1 MFSKNKNQ
9 EKLEDKIISQ
19 VDQDLIVHNM
29 PQGRVA
35 TNNSGNLDQPKSGI
49 IIDDLEKKKHRMV
62 GALIIGL
69 GVILVGVLIFLSYR
83 FIINPQSN
91 NNQAT
96 SQSNSNQ
103 NIENNSQID
112 SEIEDE
118 KENVVTTTEEVVS
131 PEINNNE
138 DEEIASSTED
148 LIDENMPEFSLVA
161 DSDDDGLTD
170 EEEVIFQ
177 TDSNKA
183 DSDGDSYPDLSEIKN
198 GYNPSGANTLEEAE
212 VLTRYFSKVENFSFI
227 YPASWE
233 VSTAN
238 NDYTVIVSLPD
249 NSLMQ
254 VSVQANNK
262 LQDIVSWYKEMVSAE
277 LASEKVEG
285 DNWSGIM
292 GEDKM
297 NFYLTDSDNTNIYVL
312 SYISSTSGRIVY
324 PNIFQLFIDSF
335 KIE

>member
-9 EKLEDKIISQ
+9 DKLEDKISSQ

-35 TNNSGNLDQPKSGI
+35 ADNFSSLNQPKSGI
-49 IIDDLEKKKHRMV
+49 IIDDAEKKKHRMV

-83 FIINPQSN
+83 FIINPQN
-91 NNQAT
+91 NNPTNQQSSSSQNVVDNTQAD
-96 SQSNSNQ
+96 NKV
-103 NIENNSQID
+103 EGEED
-112 SEIEDE
+112 S
-118 KENVVTTTEEVVS
+118 VVTTTEEVFT

-138 DEEIASSTED
+138 NEEIASSTEEIIEED
-148 LIDENMPEFSLVA
+148 VPEFLLA
-161 DSDDDGLTD
+161 IDSDVDGLTD

-177 TDSNKA
+177 TDSGNA

-198 GYNPSGANTLEEAE
+198 GYNPSGANTLAE
-212 VLTRYFSKVENFSFI
+212 VSYLTRYLSKVENFSFI
-227 YPASWE
+227 YPVSWE

-262 LQDIVSWYKEMVSAE
+262 LQDIESWYKEMVSEE
-277 LASEKVEG
+277 LASEKIEG
-285 DNWSGIM
+285 NNWTGVM

-297 NFYLTDSDNTNIYVL
+297 NFYLTDNGNTNIYVL
-312 SYISSTSGRIVY
+312 SYIPSISNRILY
-324 PNIFQLFIDSF
+324 PNIFQFFIDSF
-335 KIE
+335 RID